1 MYRGQNKILT
11 SISTN
16 GIILIIPIL
25 LWNLIFADRLPKEF
39 LPDIFWDNIPSVIK
53 YGENIFRVLVFTLPL
68 FMNINWSDNIQKTGL
83 VLYAF
88 GITIYFMSWI
98 PLLFSLNLRGACRS
112 SISIKAGSRLTMINF
127 SPLRSVKHR

>member
-1 MYRGQNKILT
+1 MYRGQNQILT

-88 GITIYFMSWI
+88 RITIYFMSWI
-98 PLLFSLNLRGACRS
+98 PLLFFPEFAWSLSKQYLNKCWQ
-112 SISIKAGSRLTMINF
+112 
-127 SPLRSVKHR
+127 SPYDD